1 MEHKISVVVPVYN
14 VEKYLDRCVE
24 SILVQT
30 FQDFELILVDDGSPD
45 NCPQMCD
52 NWAERDSR
60 IRVIH
65 KENGGLPDARNYG
78 INAACGEYITFV
90 DSDDWV
96 EKEFLE
102 TLYQGMIQNNAD
114 VVQCNYQQVYGEKKI
129 ERCFAPR
136 ELDEEAIQDHLIVG
150 MANDKLEIMSNTRW
164 NKLYRAE
171 LVKKAINLC
180 DVAISMGEDY
190 LMNFAVFGYCKKI
203 VILDTP
209 PLYNYFFNEMSI
221 SSIYHPKNKYS
232 KKAFYQN
239 LKRIAQEH
247 GCYAGNEDDLRNR
260 RYAHYIY
267 ECALS
272 DWSRADRQK
281 EIREIVQMLDRKS
294 WRSSIKMCKAPAEQ
308 ICLLMTYLGLTD
320 LMLRLVDFMKRKHS

>member
-247 GCYAGNEDDLRNR
+247 GCYAGNEDDLRN
-260 RYAHYIY
+260 
-267 ECALS
+267 
-272 DWSRADRQK
+272 SR
-281 EIREIVQMLDRKS
+281 
-294 WRSSIKMCKAPAEQ
+294 
-308 ICLLMTYLGLTD
+308 
-320 LMLRLVDFMKRKHS
+320 

>member
-294 WRSSIKMCKAPAEQ
+294 WRS
-308 ICLLMTYLGLTD
+308 
-320 LMLRLVDFMKRKHS
+320 